1 LEQGVTA
8 PREYIFLVVERLLRD
23 HGPGPVRAENLVDAT
38 QNADVF
44 VEVSG
49 ILKPTR

>member
-1 LEQGVTA
+1 MTGLG
-8 PREYIFLVVERLLRD
+8 IS
-23 HGPGPVRAENLVDAT
+23 RAENPVDAT

-49 ILKPTR
+49 T